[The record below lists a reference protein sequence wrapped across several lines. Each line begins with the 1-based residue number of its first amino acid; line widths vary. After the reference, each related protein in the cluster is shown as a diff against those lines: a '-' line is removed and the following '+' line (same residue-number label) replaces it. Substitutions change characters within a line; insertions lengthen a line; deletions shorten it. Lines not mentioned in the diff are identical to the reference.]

1 MAVPVSEL
9 QLVAPSA
16 IIELFQLE
24 LNTAQHGIDET
35 YYFHAGASLNANGKI
50 IWAGQPY
57 MKWPIEATGF
67 EYSGGQLPRPTL
79 HVANVMSTITAIML
93 TLPNGL
99 EGAKVTRI
107 RTLARYLDGAN
118 FPDNEETTYLTTLS
132 GLQLITL
139 DNKELTASSGGGNT
153 YLTTLSGLELLTL
166 DGRRISTFSIDT
178 NPLGTA
184 DPTAEFPREIFYIDR
199 KAAENIE
206 VVEFELCAIFDL
218 AGVRAPKRQ
227 CIGNICQWAYRG
239 TECTYAGNAYFDAN
253 DNPVPTLAQDIC
265 GKRLSSCEIRFQQQ
279 RRTGSVTAG
288 SNVITLDQAGSF
300 STGDPVTGFGLPAG
314 TTVLSVA
321 GNLVT
326 VSQNATATSSVSS
339 TGTISVAGT
348 QIVLASAAGII
359 PGMTVSGS
367 YLPANSQVVAVAGN
381 TVTLSS
387 PVPLEQFFTLAWTK
401 AGTLPAFENRD
412 KVYFSDLTTP
422 IVVGQYIA
430 SPGLPLSRRAVIT
443 GIINRVTAQ
452 GKTVIKQK
460 IAVVSQSGNP
470 GEYIWGAYTG
480 GTIPAATYS
489 FNATSRNYT
498 FKADAVIPYG
508 SFPGI
513 GTFFT

>member
-9 QLVAPSA
+9 QSAAPSA

-24 LNTAQHGIDET
+24 LNTAQHGVNET
-35 YYFHAGASLNANGKI
+35 HYFHAGSNLNANGQI
-50 IWAGQPY
+50 VWAGQSYLRFPV
-57 MKWPIEATGF
+57 EATGF
-67 EYSGGQLPRPTL
+67 EYNGQGQLPRPTL
-79 HVANVMSTITAIML
+79 RVANVMGQITALML

-99 EGAKVTRI
+99 EGAKVTRL

-118 FPDNEETTYLTTLS
+118 FP
-132 GLQLITL
+132 
-139 DNKELTASSGGGNT
+139 GGV
-153 YLTTLSGLELLTL
+153 
-166 DGRRISTFSIDT
+166 
-178 NPLGTA
+178 NPMGTS
-184 DPTAEFPREIFYIDR
+184 DPTAEWPREVFYIDR

-206 VVEFELCAIFDL
+206 AVEFELCAVFDL

-253 DNPVPTLAQDIC
+253 DNPVATLAQDVC

-288 SNVITLDQAGSF
+288 SNVITLDQPAAM

-314 TTVLSVA
+314 TTVSSVA
-321 GNLVT
+321 DNLVT
-326 VSQNATATSSVSS
+326 VSQNATASSSVSS
-339 TGTISVAGT
+339 AGTINSTGT

-359 PGMTVSGS
+359 PGMNVTGS

-387 PVPLEQFFTLAWTK
+387 PVPLEQFFSLAWTK

-443 GIINRVTAQ
+443 GIITRVTAQ
-452 GKTVIKQK
+452 GKTVINQK

-470 GEYIWGAYTG
+470 GEYTWSAYTG
-480 GTIPAATYS
+480 GTISAATYS
-489 FNATSRNYT
+489 FAATSRNYT
-498 FKADAVIPYG
+498 FKADAVIPFG

-513 GTFFT
+513 ETFFT

>member
-9 QLVAPSA
+9 QSVAPSA

-35 YYFHAGASLNANGKI
+35 YYFHAGASLSANGEI

-57 MKWPIEATGF
+57 VRWPIEATGF

-79 HVANVMSTITAIML
+79 RVANAMATITAIML

-99 EGAKVTRI
+99 EGARVTRL

-118 FPDNEETTYLTTLS
+118 FH
-132 GLQLITL
+132 
-139 DNKELTASSGGGNT
+139 GGV
-153 YLTTLSGLELLTL
+153 
-166 DGRRISTFSIDT
+166 
-178 NPLGTA
+178 NPMGTS
-184 DPTAEFPREIFYIDR
+184 DPTAEFPREVFYIDR

-206 VVEFELCAIFDL
+206 AVEFELCAVFDL

-227 CIGNICQWAYRG
+227 CIGNICQWGYRS

-253 DNPVPTLAQDIC
+253 DNPVATLAQDVC
-265 GKRLSSCEIRFQQQ
+265 GKRLSSCEIRFDQQ

-288 SNVITLDQAGSF
+288 SNVITLDQVAAM

-314 TTVLSVA
+314 TTVLSAA
-321 GNLVT
+321 GKLVT

-339 TGTISVAGT
+339 TGTINAAGT

-359 PGMTVSGS
+359 PGMNVAGA
-367 YLPANSQVVAVAGN
+367 YLPANSQVVEVAGN

-387 PVPLEQFFTLAWTK
+387 PVSLEQFFSLVWTK
-401 AGTLPAFENRD
+401 TGTLPAFENRD
-412 KVYFSDLTTP
+412 KVYFTNLTTP

-443 GIINRVTAQ
+443 GIINRVSAQ
-452 GKTVIKQK
+452 GKTVIKYK
-460 IAVVSQSGNP
+460 IAVVNQSGNP
-470 GEYIWGAYTG
+470 GEYTWSAYTG

-498 FKADAVIPYG
+498 FKADAVIPFG